1 MEKIKVA
8 FVKFAPKAR
17 KTYLF
22 EMPYD
27 IYLKEGDTV
36 IVPNAD
42 GDETEAVVVDTETY
56 QKKYESEWGDLNRL
70 LNVAGAELPLKK
82 VLGKVTR
89 TYYSYKEDN
98 NEDDE

>member
-22 EMPYD
+22 EMPFD
-27 IYLKEGDTV
+27 SYLEGGDTV

-42 GDETEAVVVDTETY
+42 GEETEAVVVDTERY
-56 QKKYESEWGDLNRL
+56 QKKYNEWNDFIRL
-70 LNVAGAELPLKK
+70 LGVAGVELPLKK
-82 VLGKVTR
+82 VLGEVKR
-89 TYYSYKEDN
+89 IYYSYKEDN